1 MILLGVLRMQNN
13 TLEALY
19 SISPNIPYD
28 EWYKIVASAKKAGLD
43 EGSVRSWS
51 QGGSNYNESD
61 FIRQWNA
68 SLSDITEGTLFHY
81 AKQSGFKGVFTAPA
95 PVREVKPVEYILSNI
110 PNDELIPFSKE
121 TTCSPEEQRA
131 TYFSRLG
138 LKADDMIYATKNS
151 DYRQPKNKCYV
162 SVAEVIENTS
172 YTHFKSD
179 WCRESATNFKYV
191 LVESDELSLQEQYRL
206 MQLIRLPINTVV
218 YSGSKSIH
226 FMVKVDAK
234 DTIQFKERADFLKYY
249 LDSVGFKPDRAVM
262 NLGRYTRLPGADAHS
277 SNDKTYEQSL
287 WLGVFPC
294 KRNWNEWR
302 KTLKIKSDSD
312 DLDSYRLT
320 EDVSTIKEQPWI
332 IPNVLKK
339 GKISCIA
346 GGSKAGKSLLAMNL
360 AMNISKGYGDSFLG
374 SEYLKQK
381 VLYID
386 TEMDA
391 DDWKTRS
398 SIINAHENLFT
409 LLINDYKYPKEL
421 NLLERLTFMINK
433 IISYSKINS
442 VDVVILDCI
451 YAFINENDP
460 REVTI
465 LVDALKRMKADGL
478 TVIVIHHTKKA
489 KYEGG
494 SVLNQ
499 IAGHSNIGRAI
510 QSAILLMERDSEFV
524 FSDGTTSKHLDV
536 YFDSR
541 DIGLDNTVVYIGKDM
556 KHHAD
561 AEALEVKKLNA
572 QSKKKYTL
580 VDRKKFILHS
590 LSLNNSLNK
599 GTFEERASE
608 YFGESSRNVKRWFDT
623 LPVNWIRTEKKG
635 RDKLLFIGDG
645 LKEEA
650 LKLDF

>member
-1 MILLGVLRMQNN
+1 MQNN
-13 TLEALY
+13 LEALN
-19 SISPNIPYD
+19 SINPNMPYE
-28 EWYKIVASAKKAGLD
+28 EWYKVVASAKKAGLD

-51 QGGSNYNESD
+51 KGASNYNESD
-61 FIRQWNA
+61 FVRQWNA
-68 SLSDITEGTLFHY
+68 NLTDITEGTLFHY
-81 AKQSGFKGVFTAPA
+81 AKQSGFKGTYKHVA
-95 PVREVKPVEYILSNI
+95 PVAEVQPVEYILSNI
-110 PNDELIPFSKE
+110 PNEELMPFTKE
-121 TTCSPEEQRA
+121 STCSPEEQRA
-131 TYFSRLG
+131 TYFSKLG
-138 LKADDMIYATKNS
+138 FKGNDMIYATKRS
-151 DYRQPKNKCYV
+151 DYRQPKDKCFV
-162 SVAEVIENTS
+162 SVAEVIEDTS
-172 YTHFKSD
+172 YTHFKAD
-179 WCRESATNFKYV
+179 WCRDSATNFKYV
-191 LVESDELSLQEQYRL
+191 LVESDELPLEEQYRM
-206 MQLIRLPINTVV
+206 MQLIRLPISTVV

-226 FMVKVDAK
+226 FMVKIDAK
-234 DTIQFKERADFLKYY
+234 DSEQFKERADFLKQY

-262 NLGRYTRLPGADAHS
+262 NLGRYTRIAGADPHEADS
-277 SNDKTYEQSL
+277 KTYEQSL
-287 WLGVFPC
+287 WLGLFPC
-294 KRNWNEWR
+294 KRNWSEWR
-302 KTLKIKSDSD
+302 KSLKIKCDSD
-312 DLDSYRLT
+312 DLDKYRLT
-320 EDVSTIKEQPWI
+320 DDVSTIKDQPWI

-360 AMNISKGYGDSFLG
+360 AMNISKGYGESFLG
-374 SEYLKQK
+374 NDYLKQK

-398 SIINAHENLFT
+398 SIINAHDNLLT

-433 IISYSKINS
+433 IISYSKNNN

-478 TVIVIHHTKKA
+478 TVIVVHHTKKA

-510 QSAILLMERDSEFV
+510 QSAILLMERDSEFM

-541 DIGLDNTVVYIGKDM
+541 DVGLDNTVAYIGKDM
-556 KHHAD
+556 KHHID
-561 AEALEVKKLNA
+561 TEALEVKKLNA

-580 VDRKKFILHS
+580 VDRRKFILSS
-590 LSLNNSLNK
+590 LSLNNGINK

-608 YFGESSRNVKRWFDT
+608 YFGETSRTVKRWFDT
-623 LPVNWIRTEKKG
+623 LPVNWIRTDKSG
-635 RDKLLFIGDG
+635 RERLLYIGDG